1 MNTENRQKTRPDG
14 GQETNPNRYVGILR
28 RADFGGELETTG
40 RDRIGT
46 ISIPPQ
52 DLAGAPFGMLVVV
65 ELTTPADASRVFGR
79 VLEVLGDPGRPDV
92 AILGIIRAHG
102 LADRFPDQV
111 LEEAGQLPT
120 ELDEDDIQAE
130 LGRGR
135 RDLRMLRTI
144 TIDGEDAKDIDDA
157 ISIEAR
163 EGGGWR
169 LWVHIADVAH
179 YVPAGGAIDREAL
192 KRGNSVYL
200 VDRVLPML
208 PPRLS
213 NGICSLNPHVDRFAL
228 TCMIEFDSDGEE
240 LGGEVFES
248 VIRSD
253 LRANY
258 RDVFA
263 VLERRAFPHHYRFV
277 QEEILMM
284 QRLAGVLS
292 KKRGQ
297 AGTLEFEMP
306 ETVVTLDEEGRPVAI
321 AAAETNEANDI
332 IEAFMIS
339 ANIFVARRYTELKRP
354 FIYRVHEEPDL
365 EKIERFNRT
374 ARLLGFRVRFGRRPQ
389 PLEVAQVLRHVRET
403 PFAPVLNQLLLQ
415 ALAKARYDA
424 RPLGH
429 YGLALYDYC
438 HFTAPIRRY
447 ADLFIHREIKRQLAG
462 LPAPKD
468 GRRRAEEVADHV
480 SDTERAAM
488 QAEFDSIAQKV
499 AEYMAERIGEHYPG
513 MITGIISAGL
523 FVRLENMAEGM
534 VPFRTMG
541 DYYVFDPDTLS
552 ARGER
557 RGRTY
562 RVGDAVMVAVA
573 GANLERRQVDFILPD
588 DRTQERP
595 ERDERRWR

>member
-1 MNTENRQKTRPDG
+1 MENRQKARHDG
-14 GQETNPNRYVGILR
+14 GQETGAGRYVGILR
-28 RADFGGELETTG
+28 QSDFGGELETTG

-46 ISIPPQ
+46 IAIPPA
-52 DLAGAPFGMLVVV
+52 DLGGAPFGMLVVV
-65 ELTTPADASRVFGR
+65 ELTTPADASRVLGR
-79 VLEVLGDPGRPDV
+79 VVEVLGDPGRPDV

-102 LADRFPDQV
+102 LADRFSAEV
-111 LEEAGQLPT
+111 LDEARELPT
-120 ELDEDDIQAE
+120 ELTEEDIAAE
-130 LGRGR
+130 LARGR
-135 RDLRMLRTI
+135 RDLRRLRTI

-157 ISIEAR
+157 ISIEER
-163 EGGGWR
+163 DGGGWR

-179 YVPAGGAIDREAL
+179 YVPAGSALDREAAR
-192 KRGNSVYL
+192 RGNSVYL

-213 NGICSLNPHVDRFAL
+213 NGICSLNPHVDRFAM
-228 TCMIEFDSDGEE
+228 TCMIEFDGDGEE

-263 VLERRAFPHHYRFV
+263 VLDGRSFPHHYRFV
-277 QEEILMM
+277 YDELLMM
-284 QRLAGVLS
+284 RRLAGVLA

-297 AGTLEFEMP
+297 AGTLEFDMP
-306 ETVVTLDEEGRPVAI
+306 ETVVTLDAEGRPVAI

-339 ANIFVARRYTELKRP
+339 ANIFVARRYTELRRP

-365 EKIERFNRT
+365 EKLERFNRT
-374 ARLLGFRVRFGRRPQ
+374 ARLLGFRVRLGRRPQ
-389 PLEVAQVLRHVRET
+389 PVDVAAVLRHVCQT
-403 PFAPVLNQLLLQ
+403 TFAPVLSQLLLQ
-415 ALAKARYDA
+415 SLAKARYDA
-424 RPLGH
+424 SPLGH

-447 ADLFIHREIKRQLAG
+447 ADLFVHREIKRQLAG
-462 LPAPKD
+462 LPPEEG
-468 GRRRAEEVADHV
+468 GRRLAEEVAEHV

-499 AEYMAERIGEHYPG
+499 AEYMAERIGERYPG
-513 MITGIISAGL
+513 MITGIITAGL

-541 DYYVFDPDTLS
+541 DYYVYDPDTLS

-562 RVGDAVMVAVA
+562 RVGDQVTVEVAA
-573 GANLERRQVDFILPD
+573 ANLERRQVDFILPD
-588 DRTQERP
+588 DRAP
-595 ERDERRWR
+595 ERDERRRRQV